1 MSEFLNHKQENEAVK
16 SEVLLDKTISKP
28 AKGKMSSIR
37 RVVRLTMAAAAIL
50 ILIAVAIVG
59 YKLYKLS
66 PETLYNEVY
75 IEYDLSTARRGES
88 ITDRQIEEMYQ
99 QKDFA
104 AIIKQAKKK
113 VELNDKDYLLTGLSH
128 LQLNDPFSAIYFFK
142 KLTGNKL
149 SLYQQDAEYYLVMG
163 YLKNLDY
170 DHAITLMQK
179 IKNHSGHIYRDR
191 FTSNF
196 IGKVKML
203 KWR

>member
-16 SEVLLDKTISKP
+16 STGLLDKTISKP
-28 AKGKMSSIR
+28 AKGKISSIR
-37 RVVRLTMAAAAIL
+37 RVVRLSMAVAAIL
-50 ILIAVAIVG
+50 ILIAVAIGG
-59 YKLYKLS
+59 YKFYKLS
-66 PETLYNEVY
+66 PEILYNEVY
-75 IEYDLSTARRGES
+75 IEYDLSTVREGES
-88 ITDRQIEEMYQ
+88 VADRQIEEMYQ

-142 KLTGNKL
+142 KLNGNKL
-149 SLYQQDAEYYLVMG
+149 TLYQQDAEFYLVMG

-191 FTSNF
+191 FTPNF

>member
-1 MSEFLNHKQENEAVK
+1 MSEFLNHEQENEAVK
-16 SEVLLDKTISKP
+16 SAGLLNKTISKP
-28 AKGKMSSIR
+28 AKGKLSSIR
-37 RVVRLTMAAAAIL
+37 RAVRVTMAAAAIL
-50 ILIAVAIVG
+50 IFIVVAIGG
-59 YKLYKLS
+59 YKFYKLA

-75 IEYDLSTARRGES
+75 IEYNLATARVAENAADS
-88 ITDRQIEEMYQ
+88 QIEDMYQ

-104 AIIKQAKKK
+104 GIIKEAKRK
-113 VELNDKDYLLTGLSH
+113 VELNDRDYLLTGLSH

-149 SLYQQDAEYYLVMG
+149 SWYQQDAEYYLVMA
-163 YLKNLDY
+163 YLKNRDY

-179 IKNHSGHIYRDR
+179 IKNHSGHVYRER
-191 FTSNF
+191 FTSSF